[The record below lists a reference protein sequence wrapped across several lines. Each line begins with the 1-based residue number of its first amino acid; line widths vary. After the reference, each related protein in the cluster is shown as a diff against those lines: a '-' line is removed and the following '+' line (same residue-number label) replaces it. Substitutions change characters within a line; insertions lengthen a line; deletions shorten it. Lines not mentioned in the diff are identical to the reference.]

1 MAYTIH
7 LRVDASLVGIARVIR
22 LLRRH
27 AVDAAEVAI
36 VQFSGQEVASVRG
49 TLEFGGSTRR
59 LATALSRAPNVLHA
73 VIVSE
78 SHVIAEFSR
87 HKQ

>member
-1 MAYTIH
+1 MGYTIH

-49 TLEFGGSTRR
+49 TLGIGGSARR
-59 LATALSRAPNVLHA
+59 LAAALARTPNVMHA
-73 VIVSE
+73 VIESD

-87 HKQ
+87 PR

>member
-1 MAYTIH
+1 MPYTNH
-7 LRVDASLVGIARVIR
+7 LRIDASLVGIARVIR

-49 TLEFGGSTRR
+49 TLGIGGSTRR
-59 LATALSRAPNVLHA
+59 LASALSRAPNVLHA
-73 VIVSE
+73 VIVSD

-87 HKQ
+87 RE